1 MSCSVFFLFCSTQ
14 FHNKSQSI
22 SGKKVKKIGDKNL
35 HSQKD
40 TKTYEFMLHPEPQL
54 IMSSYAALRF
64 MNKAKKLNAQNA
76 RFFWSALPCDVELK
90 TL

>member
-1 MSCSVFFLFCSTQ
+1 MSCSVFFCFVLL
-14 FHNKSQSI
+14 NSI
-22 SGKKVKKIGDKNL
+22 IKAKVSLAKKFKKIGDKNL

-76 RFFWSALPCDVELK
+76 RFFGLNYLVM
-90 TL
+90 